1 MLHKSF
7 YNNVLSAMLLR
18 RQKNRPAFLQILFC
32 AAVCGSLSP
41 VMFYRF
47 VPHIRPLLIM
57 PYGNTKPPARAD
69 SRKLV
74 LPALIEK
81 QLEAV
86 ISVLQ
91 PEKKLEI
98 SDLLLDE
105 ESPCS

>member
-1 MLHKSF
+1 
-7 YNNVLSAMLLR
+7 
-18 RQKNRPAFLQILFC
+18 
-32 AAVCGSLSP
+32 
-41 VMFYRF
+41 
-47 VPHIRPLLIM
+47 M